1 MPNQTEFPFANA
13 RRISESEVR
22 DAEKAIKQQFGINL
36 TQNKSLLK
44 NEIENYQA
52 ISIQLHPKII
62 TWAQAEAE
70 KKGVEYQVIIN
81 EVLLKAIAV

>member
-13 RRISESEVR
+13 RRISKSEVIA
-22 DAEKAIKQQFGINL
+22 AEKAITEQFGINV
-36 TQNKSLLK
+36 TQCKTLIK
-44 NEIENYQA
+44 NEIENYQS

-62 TWAQAEAE
+62 SWAKAEAE

-81 EVLLKAIAV
+81 EVLLNAIAV

>member
-1 MPNQTEFPFANA
+1 MSNQTEFPFANA
-13 RRISESEVR
+13 RRISESEVIA
-22 DAEKAIKQQFGINL
+22 AEKAIKQQFGINL
-36 TQNKSLLK
+36 TQSKSSLK
-44 NEIENYQA
+44 NEIENYQS

-62 TWAQAEAE
+62 IWAKSEAE

>member
-13 RRISESEVR
+13 RRISESEIIA
-22 DAEKAIKQQFGINL
+22 AEQAITQQFGINV
-36 TQNKSLLK
+36 TQRKTLSK
-44 NEIENYQA
+44 NEIENYQS

-62 TWAQAEAE
+62 SWAKAEAE

-81 EVLLKAIAV
+81 EVLLNAIAV

>member
-13 RRISESEVR
+13 RRISESEVIA
-22 DAEKAIKQQFGINL
+22 AEKAIKQQFGINL
-36 TQNKSLLK
+36 TQSKSSLK
-44 NEIENYQA
+44 NEIENYQS

-62 TWAQAEAE
+62 IWAKAEAE

-81 EVLLKAIAV
+81 EVLLNAIAI

>member
-36 TQNKSLLK
+36 TQSKSLLK

-62 TWAQAEAE
+62 TWAKAEAE